1 MIRLV
6 ATDLDNTLM
15 PAGTSVSGHAL
26 EAIRSLTEAG
36 VRFAPVTG
44 RPPAAMRWIFGPDDA
59 YWHTGAFVNGQ
70 MIYVDGELVRVEA
83 LDVGLVNDVADFLRD
98 VPNCVLCVYDLD
110 VDPGADEEDGTA
122 YHLGAT
128 AEQLLARPEAYGSH
142 IRVLDRLDWDR
153 CIKANIR
160 CDMGWTRMEDLRA
173 QLRNRFPALDFVF
186 PVEGGRLIDLA
197 PAGWGKGRAIEAL
210 ARQLGVGLDEVVVF
224 GDSENDLPMLQ
235 AVENS
240 VAVANAS
247 AAAKA
252 TARWHVGDVADD
264 AVADALLQIAGAA
277 ATGTTPSFM
286 RA

>member
-26 EAIRSLTEAG
+26 GAIRHLLESG

-44 RPPAAMRWIFGPDDA
+44 RPPAAMRWIFGPDDTH
-59 YWHTGAFVNGQ
+59 WRTGAFVNGQ
-70 MIYVDGELVRVEA
+70 MIYVDGELVHVEV
-83 LDVGLVNDVADFLRD
+83 LDVGLINDVADFLRD
-98 VPNCVLCVYDLD
+98 VPDCVLCVYDLD

-160 CDMGWTRMEDLRA
+160 CDMEWARMEDLRA
-173 QLRNRFPALDFVF
+173 QLRERFPAFDFVF
-186 PVEGGRLIDLA
+186 PVEGGSLIDLA

-210 ARQLGVGLDEVVVF
+210 AQRLGVGIDEVVVF

-247 AAAKA
+247 VAAKA

-277 ATGTTPSFM
+277 ATGATPSFM